1 MAAIRL
7 FLLLMQ
13 LHPEVAAKARKE
25 IDSVVGAGR
34 LPTFNDRPSLPYVDA
49 VILSF
54 LICER
59 MRREEEAVSMLETRW
74 TRGW

>member
-1 MAAIRL
+1 MGRGG
-7 FLLLMQ
+7 
-13 LHPEVAAKARKE
+13 
-25 IDSVVGAGR
+25 IDVGSA
-34 LPTFNDRPSLPYVDA
+34 LVPYVDA

-74 TRGW
+74 TREW